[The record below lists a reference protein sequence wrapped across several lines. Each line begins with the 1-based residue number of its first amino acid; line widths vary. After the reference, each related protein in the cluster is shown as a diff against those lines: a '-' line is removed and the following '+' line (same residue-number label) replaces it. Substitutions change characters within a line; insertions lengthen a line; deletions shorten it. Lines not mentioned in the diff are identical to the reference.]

1 MPRRGH
7 VPKREVLP
15 DPIYNS
21 TLVTKVINKI
31 MLDGKK
37 GLAQRIFYNAI
48 DRASAKLGKEPME
61 VLEGA
66 LKNIM
71 PVVET
76 RSRRVGGATYQVPM
90 EVRPERRQALGIR
103 WLVQFARARGER
115 TMVERLAAELV
126 DAFNNTGG
134 AVKKKE
140 EVHRMAEAN
149 KPFAHYRW

>member
-48 DRASAKLGKEPME
+48 DRASAKLGKEPM
-61 VLEGA
+61 
-66 LKNIM
+66 
-71 PVVET
+71 
-76 RSRRVGGATYQVPM
+76 
-90 EVRPERRQALGIR
+90 
-103 WLVQFARARGER
+103 
-115 TMVERLAAELV
+115 
-126 DAFNNTGG
+126 
-134 AVKKKE
+134 
-140 EVHRMAEAN
+140 
-149 KPFAHYRW
+149 